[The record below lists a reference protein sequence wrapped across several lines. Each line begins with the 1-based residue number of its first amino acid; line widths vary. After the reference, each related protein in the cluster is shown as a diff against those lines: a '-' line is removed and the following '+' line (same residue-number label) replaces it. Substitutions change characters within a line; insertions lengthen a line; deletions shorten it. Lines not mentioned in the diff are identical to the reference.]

1 MIIKQ
6 MNIKRFKLPLIF
18 AVLSVVLMGL
28 YKTIFGVEN
37 TIIGLIIAM
46 ASYAFLRLDLTSY
59 PIYKSMIFLIL
70 NLFLAISAYISAI
83 NPFVGL
89 IINFLILF
97 TVSFIYTT
105 EFKNVISYIFLLL
118 YVYMWEYPISL
129 DELPRRLV
137 AMGVGVFII
146 IGIHI
151 LFNRRNFKKN
161 SNNIIIRSIRNIQKE
176 ICHIINESYR
186 EKENIYI
193 DSELRKLLMENIYI
207 DSELRKLLI
216 LIEGRNNN
224 KFIENHKDDIYFNIV
239 LILERINSII
249 NKVGKINNKSKY
261 VIDYLNSLN
270 HDLENIT
277 LFLERKVE
285 CINEEK
291 DDLNKSSMINNFTDK
306 EYAFLGE
313 CTELI
318 RLLEKNI
325 NNLYEYR
332 RKKSRKR
339 IKVKFNLKELLIGN
353 SSLKMK
359 HLRVAYSLKLA
370 IAVSL
375 IMFIVDLFKI
385 PQGRWIVTSVYV
397 VIQPYEEETLT
408 KAIKR
413 FKGTIIGVIIYI
425 SIFTFFPH
433 IIPLELLLLILMFL
447 YFVQKDYEKKVVCTA
462 LMTLSFGLS
471 RSTVGYLAFYRFLF
485 VIIGIVI
492 ALGIN
497 KLIFP
502 QSIKNSIY
510 DLKERYLEL
519 TSKLLYELKS
529 ILYEEEYN
537 ENTIKL
543 LLDCNLIESKL
554 MENKLIAE
562 NLELKDLVD
571 KQSIILSKIR
581 CLILFIN
588 YSNWGI
594 TSKHINVDKNLLNV
608 IFNKIEEE
616 LREIY

>member
-1 MIIKQ
+1 MTIKQ

-18 AVLSVVLMGL
+18 AVLSVVLMGG

-161 SNNIIIRSIRNIQKE
+161 SNSIIIRSIRNIQKE
-176 ICHIINESYR
+176 ICHIINKSYM
-186 EKENIYI
+186 EK
-193 DSELRKLLMENIYI
+193 ENIYI

-249 NKVGKINNKSKY
+249 NKVGKVNNKSKD

-291 DDLNKSSMINNFTDK
+291 DDLNKDCTINNWTEK

-325 NNLYEYR
+325 NNLYEYN

-339 IKVKFNLKELLIGN
+339 IKVKFNFKELLIGN

-413 FKGTIIGVIIYI
+413 FKGTIIGVILYI

-447 YFVQKDYEKKVVCTA
+447 YFVQKDYEKKVGK
-462 LMTLSFGLS
+462 LW
-471 RSTVGYLAFYRFLF
+471 
-485 VIIGIVI
+485 VI
-492 ALGIN
+492 
-497 KLIFP
+497 
-502 QSIKNSIY
+502 
-510 DLKERYLEL
+510 
-519 TSKLLYELKS
+519 
-529 ILYEEEYN
+529 
-537 ENTIKL
+537 
-543 LLDCNLIESKL
+543 
-554 MENKLIAE
+554 
-562 NLELKDLVD
+562 
-571 KQSIILSKIR
+571 
-581 CLILFIN
+581 
-588 YSNWGI
+588 
-594 TSKHINVDKNLLNV
+594 
-608 IFNKIEEE
+608 
-616 LREIY
+616 

>member
-1 MIIKQ
+1 MTIKQ

-193 DSELRKLLMENIYI
+193 DI
-207 DSELRKLLI
+207 ELRKLLI

-249 NKVGKINNKSKY
+249 NKVGKINNKSKD

-277 LFLERKVE
+277 LFLERKVD

-325 NNLYEYR
+325 NNLYEYN

-359 HLRVAYSLKLA
+359 NLRVAYSLKLA

-485 VIIGIVI
+485 VIIGIGI

-519 TSKLLYELKS
+519 TNKLLYELKS
-529 ILYEEEYN
+529 ILYEEKYN

-562 NLELKDLVD
+562 NLELKDLVY

-594 TSKHINVDKNLLNV
+594 SSKHINVDKNLLNV

>member
-1 MIIKQ
+1 MTIKQ
-6 MNIKRFKLPLIF
+6 INIKRFKLPLIF

-37 TIIGLIIAM
+37 TVIGLIIAM

-151 LFNRRNFKKN
+151 LFNRRNFRRN
-161 SNNIIIRSIRNIQKE
+161 SNNIIIKSIRNIQKE
-176 ICHIINESYR
+176 IYHIINESYE

-193 DSELRKLLMENIYI
+193 DSELRKLLV
-207 DSELRKLLI
+207 LI
-216 LIEGRNNN
+216 KGRNNN
-224 KFIENHKDDIYFNIV
+224 KFIGNNKDDIYFNIV

-249 NKVGKINNKSKY
+249 NKVGKVNSKSKD

-291 DDLNKSSMINNFTDK
+291 DDLSKPFMINNWTEK

-325 NNLYEYR
+325 NNLYEYS
-332 RKKSRKR
+332 RKKPRKR

-433 IIPLELLLLILMFL
+433 IIPLELLLLILMFF
-447 YFVQKDYEKKVVCTA
+447 YFVQKDYDKKVVCTA

-471 RSTVGYLAFYRFLF
+471 RSTVGSLAFYRFLF
-485 VIIGIVI
+485 VIIGIAI
-492 ALGIN
+492 ALGVN
-497 KLIFP
+497 KIIFP
-502 QSIKNSIY
+502 QSVKNSIY

-519 TSKLLYELKS
+519 TNKLLYELKS
-529 ILYEEEYN
+529 ILYEEKYN

-562 NLELKDLVD
+562 NLEFKDLVY
-571 KQSIILSKIR
+571 KQSVILSKIR

>member
-1 MIIKQ
+1 MTIKQ

-18 AVLSVVLMGL
+18 AVLSVVLMGE

-70 NLFLAISAYISAI
+70 NLFLAISSYISAI

-193 DSELRKLLMENIYI
+193 DSELRKLL
-207 DSELRKLLI
+207 I

-249 NKVGKINNKSKY
+249 NKVGKVNSKSKD

-291 DDLNKSSMINNFTDK
+291 DDLSKPFMINNWTEK

-425 SIFTFFPH
+425 SVFTFFPH

-447 YFVQKDYEKKVVCTA
+447 YFLQKDYEKKVVCTA

-519 TSKLLYELKS
+519 TNKLLYELKS
-529 ILYEEEYN
+529 ILYEEKYN
-537 ENTIKL
+537 ENTVKL

-562 NLELKDLVD
+562 NLVLKDLVD

-581 CLILFIN
+581 CLVLFIS

-594 TSKHINVDKNLLNV
+594 SSKHINVDKNLLNI
-608 IFNKIEEE
+608 IFNKIDEE

>member
-1 MIIKQ
+1 MTIKQ

-193 DSELRKLLMENIYI
+193 DSELRKLL
-207 DSELRKLLI
+207 I

-224 KFIENHKDDIYFNIV
+224 KFIENNKDDIYFNIV

-249 NKVGKINNKSKY
+249 NKVGKINNKSKDI
-261 VIDYLNSLN
+261 IDYLNSLN

-277 LFLERKVE
+277 LFLERKVD

-291 DDLNKSSMINNFTDK
+291 DDLNKSSTINNWAEK
-306 EYAFLGE
+306 EYTFLEE

-325 NNLYEYR
+325 NNLYEYN

-510 DLKERYLEL
+510 DLNERYLEL

-529 ILYEEEYN
+529 ILYEEKYN

-543 LLDCNLIESKL
+543 LLDCNLIECKL

-562 NLELKDLVD
+562 NLELKDLVY

-594 TSKHINVDKNLLNV
+594 SSKHINIDKNLLNV

-616 LREIY
+616 LKEIY

>member
-1 MIIKQ
+1 MTIKQ

-37 TIIGLIIAM
+37 TVIGLIIAM

-105 EFKNVISYIFLLL
+105 EFKNIISYIFLLL

-151 LFNRRNFKKN
+151 LFNRRNFRRN
-161 SNNIIIRSIRNIQKE
+161 SNNIIIKSIRNIQKE
-176 ICHIINESYR
+176 IYHIINESYE

-193 DSELRKLLMENIYI
+193 DSELRKLLV
-207 DSELRKLLI
+207 LI
-216 LIEGRNNN
+216 KGRNNN
-224 KFIENHKDDIYFNIV
+224 KFIGNNKDDIYFNIV

-249 NKVGKINNKSKY
+249 NKVGKVNSKSKD

-291 DDLNKSSMINNFTDK
+291 DDLSKPSTINNWIEK
-306 EYAFLGE
+306 EYAFLEE
-313 CTELI
+313 CTELVG
-318 RLLEKNI
+318 LLEKNI
-325 NNLYEYR
+325 NNLYEYS
-332 RKKSRKR
+332 RKKPRKR

-433 IIPLELLLLILMFL
+433 IIPLELLLLILMFF
-447 YFVQKDYEKKVVCTA
+447 YFVQKDYDKKVVCTA

-471 RSTVGYLAFYRFLF
+471 RSTVGSLAFYRFLF
-485 VIIGIVI
+485 VIIGIAI
-492 ALGIN
+492 ALGVN
-497 KLIFP
+497 KIIFP
-502 QSIKNSIY
+502 QSVKNSIY

-519 TSKLLYELKS
+519 TNKLLYELKS
-529 ILYEEEYN
+529 ILYEEKYN

-562 NLELKDLVD
+562 NLELKDLVY
-571 KQSIILSKIR
+571 KQSVILSKIR

-594 TSKHINVDKNLLNV
+594 SSEHINVDKNLLNV

>member
-1 MIIKQ
+1 MTIKQ
-6 MNIKRFKLPLIF
+6 INIRRFKLPLIF

-161 SNNIIIRSIRNIQKE
+161 SNSIIIRSIRNIQKE
-176 ICHIINESYR
+176 ICHIINKSYR
-186 EKENIYI
+186 EK
-193 DSELRKLLMENIYI
+193 ENIYI

-249 NKVGKINNKSKY
+249 NKAGKINNKSKD

-285 CINEEK
+285 YINEEK
-291 DDLNKSSMINNFTDK
+291 NDLNKSSTINNWDEK
-306 EYAFLGE
+306 EYTFLEE

-325 NNLYEYR
+325 NNLYEYN

-492 ALGIN
+492 ALGVN

-519 TSKLLYELKS
+519 TSKLLCELKS

-554 MENKLIAE
+554 IENKLIAE
-562 NLELKDLVD
+562 NLELKDLVY

-594 TSKHINVDKNLLNV
+594 SSKHINVDKNLLNV

>member
-83 NPFVGL
+83 NPFAGL

-151 LFNRRNFKKN
+151 LFNRRNFRRN
-161 SNNIIIRSIRNIQKE
+161 SNNIIIKSIRNIQKE

-186 EKENIYI
+186 EK
-193 DSELRKLLMENIYI
+193 ENIYI

-249 NKVGKINNKSKY
+249 NKAGKVNNKSKDI
-261 VIDYLNSLN
+261 IDYLNSLN

-291 DDLNKSSMINNFTDK
+291 DDLNKSSTINNWTEK
-306 EYAFLGE
+306 EYAFLEE

-325 NNLYEYR
+325 NNLYEYS
-332 RKKSRKR
+332 RKKPRKR

-385 PQGRWIVTSVYV
+385 PEGRWIVTSVYV

-433 IIPLELLLLILMFL
+433 SIPLELLLLILMFL

-519 TSKLLYELKS
+519 TSKLLCELKS

-537 ENTIKL
+537 ENTVKL

-554 MENKLIAE
+554 IENKLIAE
-562 NLELKDLVD
+562 NLELKDLVY

-616 LREIY
+616 LQEIY

>member
-1 MIIKQ
+1 MTIKQ

-161 SNNIIIRSIRNIQKE
+161 SNSIIIRSIRNIQKE
-176 ICHIINESYR
+176 ICHIINKSYM
-186 EKENIYI
+186 EK
-193 DSELRKLLMENIYI
+193 ENIYI

-249 NKVGKINNKSKY
+249 NKVGKVNNKSKD

-291 DDLNKSSMINNFTDK
+291 DDLNKDCTINNWTEK

-325 NNLYEYR
+325 NNLYEYN

-339 IKVKFNLKELLIGN
+339 IKVKFNFKELLIGN

-413 FKGTIIGVIIYI
+413 FKGTIIGVILYI

-537 ENTIKL
+537 ENAVKL

-594 TSKHINVDKNLLNV
+594 MSKHVNVDKNLLNV
-608 IFNKIEEE
+608 IFHKIEEE
-616 LREIY
+616 LKEIY

>member
-1 MIIKQ
+1 MTIKQ

-18 AVLSVVLMGL
+18 AVLSVVLMGG

-176 ICHIINESYR
+176 ICHIINKSYK

-193 DSELRKLLMENIYI
+193 DSELRKLLV
-207 DSELRKLLI
+207 

-249 NKVGKINNKSKY
+249 NKVGKINNKSKD

-277 LFLERKVE
+277 LFLERKVD

-291 DDLNKSSMINNFTDK
+291 DDLNKSSTINNWAEK
-306 EYAFLGE
+306 EYTFLEE

-325 NNLYEYR
+325 NNLYEYN

-519 TSKLLYELKS
+519 TNKLLYELKS
-529 ILYEEEYN
+529 ILYEEKYN

-594 TSKHINVDKNLLNV
+594 SSKHINVDKNLLNV

>member
-1 MIIKQ
+1 MTIKQ

-176 ICHIINESYR
+176 ICHIINKSYM
-186 EKENIYI
+186 EK
-193 DSELRKLLMENIYI
+193 ENIYI

-249 NKVGKINNKSKY
+249 NKVGKINNKSKD

-277 LFLERKVE
+277 LFLERKVD

-291 DDLNKSSMINNFTDK
+291 DDLNKSSTINNWTEK
-306 EYAFLGE
+306 EYTFLEE

-325 NNLYEYR
+325 NNLYEYN

-339 IKVKFNLKELLIGN
+339 IKLKFNLKELLIGN

-359 HLRVAYSLKLA
+359 NLRVAYSLKLA

-497 KLIFP
+497 KIIFP

-562 NLELKDLVD
+562 NLELKDLVY

-581 CLILFIN
+581 CLVLFIN

-594 TSKHINVDKNLLNV
+594 SSEHINVDKNLLNV

>member
-1 MIIKQ
+1 MTIKKI
-6 MNIKRFKLPLIF
+6 NIRRFKLPLIF

-83 NPFVGL
+83 NPFAGL

-118 YVYMWEYPISL
+118 YVYMLEYPISL

-193 DSELRKLLMENIYI
+193 DSELRKLL
-207 DSELRKLLI
+207 I

-249 NKVGKINNKSKY
+249 NKVGKVNSKSKD

-291 DDLNKSSMINNFTDK
+291 DDLSKPFMINNWTDK

-325 NNLYEYR
+325 NNLYEYN
-332 RKKSRKR
+332 RKKPRKR

-353 SSLKMK
+353 SSLKVK
-359 HLRVAYSLKLA
+359 DLRVAYSLKLA

-385 PQGRWIVTSVYV
+385 HQGRWIVTSVYV

-462 LMTLSFGLS
+462 LMALSFGLS
-471 RSTVGYLAFYRFLF
+471 RSTVGSLAFYRFFF
-485 VIIGIVI
+485 VIIGISI

-502 QSIKNSIY
+502 QSTKNSIY

-519 TSKLLYELKS
+519 TSKLLCELKS
-529 ILYEEEYN
+529 ILYEEKYN
-537 ENTIKL
+537 ENTVKL

-562 NLELKDLVD
+562 NLELKDLVY

>member
-1 MIIKQ
+1 MTIKQ
-6 MNIKRFKLPLIF
+6 MNIKRFKIPLIF

-37 TIIGLIIAM
+37 IVIGLIIAM

-193 DSELRKLLMENIYI
+193 DSELRKLL
-207 DSELRKLLI
+207 I

-249 NKVGKINNKSKY
+249 NKVGKVNNKSKD

-277 LFLERKVE
+277 LFLERKVD

-291 DDLNKSSMINNFTDK
+291 DDLSKSFMINNWTEK
-306 EYAFLGE
+306 EYAFLEE

-325 NNLYEYR
+325 NNLYEYN

-359 HLRVAYSLKLA
+359 HLRVVYSLKLA

-447 YFVQKDYEKKVVCTA
+447 YFIQKDYEKKVVCTA

-485 VIIGIVI
+485 VIIGIGI

-519 TSKLLYELKS
+519 TSKLLCELKS
-529 ILYEEEYN
+529 ILYEEKYN
-537 ENTIKL
+537 ENTVKL

-554 MENKLIAE
+554 IENKLIAE
-562 NLELKDLVD
+562 NLELKDLVY

>member
-1 MIIKQ
+1 MTIKQ

-18 AVLSVVLMGL
+18 AVLSVVLMGG

-46 ASYAFLRLDLTSY
+46 ASYAFLRIDLTSY

-193 DSELRKLLMENIYI
+193 DSELRKLL
-207 DSELRKLLI
+207 I

-249 NKVGKINNKSKY
+249 NKVGKINNKSKD

-291 DDLNKSSMINNFTDK
+291 DGLNKDSTINNWTEK
-306 EYAFLGE
+306 EYTFLEE

-359 HLRVAYSLKLA
+359 DLRVAYSLKLA

-447 YFVQKDYEKKVVCTA
+447 YFVQKDYDKKVVCTA

-485 VIIGIVI
+485 VIIGIAI

-502 QSIKNSIY
+502 QSVKNSIY

-537 ENTIKL
+537 ENTVKL

-581 CLILFIN
+581 CLVLFIN

-594 TSKHINVDKNLLNV
+594 SSKHINVDKNLLNV

>member
-1 MIIKQ
+1 MTIKQ

-186 EKENIYI
+186 E
-193 DSELRKLLMENIYI
+193 RENIYI

-249 NKVGKINNKSKY
+249 NKVGKINNKSKDI
-261 VIDYLNSLN
+261 IDYLNSLN

-277 LFLERKVE
+277 LFLERKVD

-306 EYAFLGE
+306 EYTFLGE

-332 RKKSRKR
+332 RKKPRKR

-353 SSLKMK
+353 SSLKVK
-359 HLRVAYSLKLA
+359 DLRVAYSLKLA

-385 PQGRWIVTSVYV
+385 HQGRWIVTSVYV

-462 LMTLSFGLS
+462 LMALSFGLS

-485 VIIGIVI
+485 VIIGIAI
-492 ALGIN
+492 ALGVN
-497 KLIFP
+497 KIIFP
-502 QSIKNSIY
+502 QSTKNSIY

-529 ILYEEEYN
+529 ILYEEKYN

-562 NLELKDLVD
+562 NLVLKDLVD

-581 CLILFIN
+581 CLVLFIN

-594 TSKHINVDKNLLNV
+594 SSKHINVDKNLLNV

>member
-193 DSELRKLLMENIYI
+193 DSELRKLL
-207 DSELRKLLI
+207 I

-249 NKVGKINNKSKY
+249 NKVGKINNKSKD

-291 DDLNKSSMINNFTDK
+291 DDLSKSFMINNWTDK
-306 EYAFLGE
+306 EYAFLEE

-325 NNLYEYR
+325 NNLYEYN

-529 ILYEEEYN
+529 ILYEEKYN
-537 ENTIKL
+537 ENTVKL

>member
-1 MIIKQ
+1 MTIKQ

-176 ICHIINESYR
+176 ICHIINESYK

-193 DSELRKLLMENIYI
+193 DSELRKLLV
-207 DSELRKLLI
+207 

-224 KFIENHKDDIYFNIV
+224 KFIGNNKDDIYFNIV

-249 NKVGKINNKSKY
+249 NKVGKVNNKFKD
-261 VIDYLNSLN
+261 VIDYLNRLN

-285 CINEEK
+285 YIDEQK
-291 DDLNKSSMINNFTDK
+291 DDLSKGFTINNWTKK
-306 EYAFLGE
+306 EYAFLEE

-325 NNLYEYR
+325 NNLYEYN

-339 IKVKFNLKELLIGN
+339 IKVKFNLKEILIGN
-353 SSLKMK
+353 SSLKVK

-370 IAVSL
+370 IAVSV

-397 VIQPYEEETLT
+397 VIQPYEEETLK

-433 IIPLELLLLILMFL
+433 IIPLELLLLILMFF
-447 YFVQKDYEKKVVCTA
+447 YFFQKDYDKKVVCTA
-462 LMTLSFGLS
+462 LMTLSLGLS
-471 RSTVGYLAFYRFLF
+471 RSTVGSLAFYRFFF
-485 VIIGIVI
+485 VIIGIGI
-492 ALGIN
+492 ALMVN

-529 ILYEEEYN
+529 ILYEEKYN

-543 LLDCNLIESKL
+543 LLDCNLIECKL

-562 NLELKDLVD
+562 NLELKDLVY

-594 TSKHINVDKNLLNV
+594 SSKHINVDKNLLNV

>member
-1 MIIKQ
+1 MTIKQ

-37 TIIGLIIAM
+37 TVIGLIIAM

-83 NPFVGL
+83 NTFVGL

-176 ICHIINESYR
+176 ICHIINESYK

-193 DSELRKLLMENIYI
+193 DSELRKLLV
-207 DSELRKLLI
+207 

-224 KFIENHKDDIYFNIV
+224 KFIGNHKDDIYFNIV

-249 NKVGKINNKSKY
+249 NKVGKINNKSKD

-291 DDLNKSSMINNFTDK
+291 ADLNKSFMINNWTEK

-325 NNLYEYR
+325 NNLYEYN

-339 IKVKFNLKELLIGN
+339 IKVKFNLKELLIGK

-447 YFVQKDYEKKVVCTA
+447 YFVQKDYDKKVVCTA

-485 VIIGIVI
+485 VIIGIAI
-492 ALGIN
+492 ALGVN
-497 KLIFP
+497 KIIFP
-502 QSIKNSIY
+502 QSVKNSIY

-537 ENTIKL
+537 ENTVKL

>member
-1 MIIKQ
+1 MTIKQ

-37 TIIGLIIAM
+37 TVIGLIIAM

-137 AMGVGVFII
+137 AMGGGVFII

-151 LFNRRNFKKN
+151 LFNRRNFRRN
-161 SNNIIIRSIRNIQKE
+161 SNNIIIKSIRNIQKE
-176 ICHIINESYR
+176 IYHIINESYE

-193 DSELRKLLMENIYI
+193 DSELRKLLV
-207 DSELRKLLI
+207 LI
-216 LIEGRNNN
+216 KGRNNN
-224 KFIENHKDDIYFNIV
+224 KFIGNNKDDIYFNIV

-249 NKVGKINNKSKY
+249 NKVGKVNSKSKD

-291 DDLNKSSMINNFTDK
+291 DDLSKPSTINNWTEK
-306 EYAFLGE
+306 EYAFLEE

-325 NNLYEYR
+325 NNLYEYS
-332 RKKSRKR
+332 RKKPRKR

-385 PQGRWIVTSVYV
+385 PQGRWIVTNVYV

-462 LMTLSFGLS
+462 LMTLSFGLC
-471 RSTVGYLAFYRFLF
+471 RSTVGSLAFYRFLF
-485 VIIGIVI
+485 VIIGIAI
-492 ALGIN
+492 ALGVN
-497 KLIFP
+497 KIIFP
-502 QSIKNSIY
+502 QSVKNSIY

-519 TSKLLYELKS
+519 TNKLLYELKS
-529 ILYEEEYN
+529 ILYEEKYN
-537 ENTIKL
+537 ENTVKL

-562 NLELKDLVD
+562 NLELKDLVY

>member
-1 MIIKQ
+1 MTIKQ

-37 TIIGLIIAM
+37 TVIGLIIAM

-70 NLFLAISAYISAI
+70 NLFLAISAYISDI

-151 LFNRRNFKKN
+151 LFNRRNFRRN
-161 SNNIIIRSIRNIQKE
+161 SNNIIIKSIRNIQKE
-176 ICHIINESYR
+176 IYHIINESYE

-193 DSELRKLLMENIYI
+193 DSELRKLLV
-207 DSELRKLLI
+207 LI
-216 LIEGRNNN
+216 KGRNNN
-224 KFIENHKDDIYFNIV
+224 KFIGNNKDDIYFNIV

-249 NKVGKINNKSKY
+249 NKVGKVNNKSKDI
-261 VIDYLNSLN
+261 IDYLNSLN

-291 DDLNKSSMINNFTDK
+291 DDLSKPSTINNWTEK
-306 EYAFLGE
+306 EYAFLEE

-325 NNLYEYR
+325 NNLYEYS
-332 RKKSRKR
+332 RKKPRKR

-433 IIPLELLLLILMFL
+433 IIPLELLLLILMFF
-447 YFVQKDYEKKVVCTA
+447 YFVQKDYDKKVVCTA
-462 LMTLSFGLS
+462 LMTLSFGLC
-471 RSTVGYLAFYRFLF
+471 RSTVGSLAFYRFLF
-485 VIIGIVI
+485 VIIGIAI
-492 ALGIN
+492 ALGVN
-497 KLIFP
+497 KIIFP
-502 QSIKNSIY
+502 QSVKNSIY

-519 TSKLLYELKS
+519 TNKLLYELKS
-529 ILYEEEYN
+529 ILYEEKYN

-562 NLELKDLVD
+562 NLEFKDLVY
-571 KQSIILSKIR
+571 KQSVILSKIR

-594 TSKHINVDKNLLNV
+594 SSEHINVDKNLLNV

>member
-1 MIIKQ
+1 MTIKQ
-6 MNIKRFKLPLIF
+6 MNIKIFKLPLIF

-118 YVYMWEYPISL
+118 YVYMWEYSISL

-193 DSELRKLLMENIYI
+193 DSELRKLL
-207 DSELRKLLI
+207 I

-249 NKVGKINNKSKY
+249 NKVGKINNKSKD

-277 LFLERKVE
+277 LFLERKVD

-291 DDLNKSSMINNFTDK
+291 DDLNKDSTINNWTEK
-306 EYAFLGE
+306 EYAF
-313 CTELI
+313 
-318 RLLEKNI
+318 
-325 NNLYEYR
+325 
-332 RKKSRKR
+332 
-339 IKVKFNLKELLIGN
+339 
-353 SSLKMK
+353 
-359 HLRVAYSLKLA
+359 
-370 IAVSL
+370 
-375 IMFIVDLFKI
+375 
-385 PQGRWIVTSVYV
+385 
-397 VIQPYEEETLT
+397 
-408 KAIKR
+408 
-413 FKGTIIGVIIYI
+413 
-425 SIFTFFPH
+425 
-433 IIPLELLLLILMFL
+433 
-447 YFVQKDYEKKVVCTA
+447 
-462 LMTLSFGLS
+462 
-471 RSTVGYLAFYRFLF
+471 
-485 VIIGIVI
+485 
-492 ALGIN
+492 
-497 KLIFP
+497 
-502 QSIKNSIY
+502 
-510 DLKERYLEL
+510 
-519 TSKLLYELKS
+519 
-529 ILYEEEYN
+529 
-537 ENTIKL
+537 
-543 LLDCNLIESKL
+543 
-554 MENKLIAE
+554 
-562 NLELKDLVD
+562 
-571 KQSIILSKIR
+571 
-581 CLILFIN
+581 
-588 YSNWGI
+588 
-594 TSKHINVDKNLLNV
+594 
-608 IFNKIEEE
+608 
-616 LREIY
+616 

>member
-1 MIIKQ
+1 MTIKQ

-161 SNNIIIRSIRNIQKE
+161 SNTIIIRVIRNIQKE
-176 ICHIINESYR
+176 ICHIINKSYM
-186 EKENIYI
+186 EK
-193 DSELRKLLMENIYI
+193 ENIYI

-224 KFIENHKDDIYFNIV
+224 KFIENNKDDIYFNIV

-249 NKVGKINNKSKY
+249 NKVGKINNKSKD

-277 LFLERKVE
+277 LFLERKVD

-291 DDLNKSSMINNFTDK
+291 DGLNKSSTINNWTKK

-325 NNLYEYR
+325 NNLYEYNK
-332 RKKSRKR
+332 KKSRKR

-359 HLRVAYSLKLA
+359 NLRVAYSLKLA

-462 LMTLSFGLS
+462 LMTLSLGLS
-471 RSTVGYLAFYRFLF
+471 RSTVGSLAFYRFFF

-492 ALGIN
+492 ALMVN

-502 QSIKNSIY
+502 QSVKNSIY

-519 TSKLLYELKS
+519 TNKLLCELKS
-529 ILYEEEYN
+529 ILYEEKYN

-562 NLELKDLVD
+562 NLVLKDLVD

-581 CLILFIN
+581 CLVLFIS

-594 TSKHINVDKNLLNV
+594 SSKHINVDKNLLNI
-608 IFNKIEEE
+608 IFNKIDEE

>member
-1 MIIKQ
+1 MTIKQ
-6 MNIKRFKLPLIF
+6 INIKRFKLPLIF
-18 AVLSVVLMGL
+18 AVLSVVLMGG

-46 ASYAFLRLDLTSY
+46 ASYAFLSLDLTSY

-161 SNNIIIRSIRNIQKE
+161 SNTIIIRVIRNIQKE

-186 EKENIYI
+186 EK
-193 DSELRKLLMENIYI
+193 ENIYI

-249 NKVGKINNKSKY
+249 NKVGKVNNKSKD

-277 LFLERKVE
+277 LFLERKVD

-291 DDLNKSSMINNFTDK
+291 ANLNKSSMINNFTEK
-306 EYAFLGE
+306 EYDFLGE

-325 NNLYEYR
+325 NNLYEYN

-339 IKVKFNLKELLIGN
+339 IKVKFNFKELLIGN

-447 YFVQKDYEKKVVCTA
+447 YFVQKDYDKKVVCTA

-485 VIIGIVI
+485 VIIGIGI

-519 TSKLLYELKS
+519 TNKLLYELKS
-529 ILYEEEYN
+529 ILYEEKYN
-537 ENTIKL
+537 ENTVKL

-562 NLELKDLVD
+562 NLELKDFVD

-594 TSKHINVDKNLLNV
+594 SSEHINVDKNLLNV

>member
-1 MIIKQ
+1 MTIKQ

-176 ICHIINESYR
+176 ICHIINESYK

-193 DSELRKLLMENIYI
+193 DSELRKLLV
-207 DSELRKLLI
+207 

-224 KFIENHKDDIYFNIV
+224 KFIGNNKDDIYFNIV

-249 NKVGKINNKSKY
+249 NKVGKVNNKSKS
-261 VIDYLNSLN
+261 VIDYLNRLN

-285 CINEEK
+285 YIDEQK
-291 DDLNKSSMINNFTDK
+291 DDLSKGFTINNWTKK
-306 EYAFLGE
+306 EYAFLEE

-325 NNLYEYR
+325 NNLYEYN

-353 SSLKMK
+353 SSLKVK

-370 IAVSL
+370 IAVSV

-433 IIPLELLLLILMFL
+433 IIPLELLLLILMFF
-447 YFVQKDYEKKVVCTA
+447 YFFQKDYDKKVVCTA
-462 LMTLSFGLS
+462 LMTLSLGLS
-471 RSTVGYLAFYRFLF
+471 RSTVGYLAFYRFFF

-492 ALGIN
+492 ALMVN

-502 QSIKNSIY
+502 QSVKNSIY

-519 TSKLLYELKS
+519 TNKLLCELKS
-529 ILYEEEYN
+529 ILYEDEYN
-537 ENTIKL
+537 ENTVKL

-562 NLELKDLVD
+562 NLELKDLVY
-571 KQSIILSKIR
+571 KQSIILNKIR

-608 IFNKIEEE
+608 IFHKIEEE
-616 LREIY
+616 LKEIY

>member
-1 MIIKQ
+1 MTIKQ

-176 ICHIINESYR
+176 ICHIINESYK

-193 DSELRKLLMENIYI
+193 DSELRKLLV
-207 DSELRKLLI
+207 

-249 NKVGKINNKSKY
+249 NKVGKVNNKSKS
-261 VIDYLNSLN
+261 VIDYLNRLN

-285 CINEEK
+285 YIDEQK
-291 DDLNKSSMINNFTDK
+291 DDLSKGFTINNWTKK
-306 EYAFLGE
+306 EYAFLEE

-325 NNLYEYR
+325 NNLYEYN

-353 SSLKMK
+353 SSLKVK

-370 IAVSL
+370 IAVSV

-433 IIPLELLLLILMFL
+433 IIPLELLLLILMFF
-447 YFVQKDYEKKVVCTA
+447 YFFQKDYDKKVVCTA
-462 LMTLSFGLS
+462 LMTLSLGLS

-510 DLKERYLEL
+510 DLKERCLEL
-519 TSKLLYELKS
+519 TNKLLCELKS
-529 ILYEEEYN
+529 ILYEDEYN
-537 ENTIKL
+537 ENTVKL

-562 NLELKDLVD
+562 NLELKDLVY
-571 KQSIILSKIR
+571 KQSIILNKIR

-594 TSKHINVDKNLLNV
+594 TSKHINVDKKLLNV
-608 IFNKIEEE
+608 IFHKIEEE
-616 LREIY
+616 LKEIY

>member
-1 MIIKQ
+1 MTIKQ

-18 AVLSVVLMGL
+18 AVLSVVLMGG

-70 NLFLAISAYISAI
+70 NLFLAISAYISSI

-161 SNNIIIRSIRNIQKE
+161 SNNIIIRSIRNIQRE
-176 ICHIINESYR
+176 ISHIINESYM
-186 EKENIYI
+186 EK
-193 DSELRKLLMENIYI
+193 ENIYI

-216 LIEGRNNN
+216 LIKGRNNN
-224 KFIENHKDDIYFNIV
+224 KFIGNNKDDIYFNIV

-249 NKVGKINNKSKY
+249 NKVGKVNSKSEV
-261 VIDYLNSLN
+261 VIEYLNSLN

-277 LFLERKVE
+277 LFLEGKVE

-291 DDLNKSSMINNFTDK
+291 DDLGKESMINSLAEK
-306 EYAFLGE
+306 EYAFLEE

-325 NNLYEYR
+325 NNLYEYNKKKP
-332 RKKSRKR
+332 RKK
-339 IKVKFNLKELLIGN
+339 IKVKFNLKELVVGN

-447 YFVQKDYEKKVVCTA
+447 YFVQKDYDKKVVCTA

-471 RSTVGYLAFYRFLF
+471 RSTVGSLAFYRFLF
-485 VIIGIVI
+485 VIIGIGI
-492 ALGIN
+492 ALGVN

-519 TSKLLYELKS
+519 TNKLLCELKS

-537 ENTIKL
+537 KNTVKL

-562 NLELKDLVD
+562 NLELKDLVY

-594 TSKHINVDKNLLNV
+594 SSKHINVDKNLLNV
-608 IFNKIEEE
+608 IFHKIEEE

>member
-1 MIIKQ
+1 MTIKQ
-6 MNIKRFKLPLIF
+6 INIKRFKLPLIF

-37 TIIGLIIAM
+37 TVIGLIIAM

-118 YVYMWEYPISL
+118 YVYMLEYPISL

-186 EKENIYI
+186 E
-193 DSELRKLLMENIYI
+193 RENIYI

-249 NKVGKINNKSKY
+249 NKVGKVNNKSKD

-277 LFLERKVE
+277 LFLKRKVD

-291 DDLNKSSMINNFTDK
+291 DDLNKSYMINNWAEK

-325 NNLYEYR
+325 NNLYEYN

-339 IKVKFNLKELLIGN
+339 IKLKFNLKELLIGN

-359 HLRVAYSLKLA
+359 NLRVAYSLKLA

-385 PQGRWIVTSVYV
+385 HQGRWIVTSVYV

-462 LMTLSFGLS
+462 LMALSFGLS
-471 RSTVGYLAFYRFLF
+471 RSTVGYLAFYRFFF

-519 TSKLLYELKS
+519 TSKLLCELKS
-529 ILYEEEYN
+529 ILYEEGYN
-537 ENTIKL
+537 GNTVKL

-554 MENKLIAE
+554 IENKLIAE

-581 CLILFIN
+581 CLVLFIN

-594 TSKHINVDKNLLNV
+594 SSKHINVDKNLLNV
-608 IFNKIEEE
+608 IFNKIDEE

>member
-1 MIIKQ
+1 MTIKQ

-18 AVLSVVLMGL
+18 AVLSVVLMGG

-70 NLFLAISAYISAI
+70 NLFLAISAYISSI
-83 NPFVGL
+83 NPFIGL

-129 DELPRRLV
+129 DQLPRRLV
-137 AMGVGVFII
+137 AMEVGVFII

-161 SNNIIIRSIRNIQKE
+161 SNNIIIRSIRNIQRE
-176 ICHIINESYR
+176 ISHIINESYM
-186 EKENIYI
+186 EK
-193 DSELRKLLMENIYI
+193 ENIYI

-216 LIEGRNNN
+216 LIKGRNNN
-224 KFIENHKDDIYFNIV
+224 KFIGNNKDDIYFNIV

-249 NKVGKINNKSKY
+249 NKVGKVNSKSKV
-261 VIDYLNSLN
+261 VIEYLNSLN

-277 LFLERKVE
+277 LFLEEKVE
-285 CINEEK
+285 CINVK
-291 DDLNKSSMINNFTDK
+291 KYDLGKGSMINSLAEK

-318 RLLEKNI
+318 MLLEKNI
-325 NNLYEYR
+325 NNLYEYN
-332 RKKSRKR
+332 KKKPRKR
-339 IKVKFNLKELLIGN
+339 IKVKINLKELLIGN

-447 YFVQKDYEKKVVCTA
+447 YFVQKDYDKKVVCTA

-471 RSTVGYLAFYRFLF
+471 RSTVGSLAFYRFLF
-485 VIIGIVI
+485 VIIGIGI
-492 ALGIN
+492 ALGVN

-519 TSKLLYELKS
+519 TNKLLCELKS
-529 ILYEEEYN
+529 ILYKEEYN
-537 ENTIKL
+537 ENTVKL

-562 NLELKDLVD
+562 NLELKDLVY

-594 TSKHINVDKNLLNV
+594 SSKHINVDKNLLNV
-608 IFNKIEEE
+608 IFHKIEEE

>member
-1 MIIKQ
+1 MTIKQ

-18 AVLSVVLMGL
+18 AVLSVVLMGG

-70 NLFLAISAYISAI
+70 NLFLAISAYISSI
-83 NPFVGL
+83 NPFIGL

-129 DELPRRLV
+129 DQLPRRLV

-161 SNNIIIRSIRNIQKE
+161 SNNIIIRSIRNIQRE
-176 ICHIINESYR
+176 ISHIINESYM
-186 EKENIYI
+186 EK
-193 DSELRKLLMENIYI
+193 ENIYI

-216 LIEGRNNN
+216 LIKGRNNN

-249 NKVGKINNKSKY
+249 NKVGKVNSKSEV
-261 VIDYLNSLN
+261 VIEYLNSLN

-277 LFLERKVE
+277 LFLEGKVE

-291 DDLNKSSMINNFTDK
+291 DDLVKESMINSLAEK

-313 CTELI
+313 CTEI
-318 RLLEKNI
+318 IMLLEKNI
-325 NNLYEYR
+325 NNLYEYN
-332 RKKSRKR
+332 RKKPRKR
-339 IKVKFNLKELLIGN
+339 IKVKFNLKELVVGN

-385 PQGRWIVTSVYV
+385 HQGRWIVTSVYV

-447 YFVQKDYEKKVVCTA
+447 YFTQKDYDKKVVCTA

-471 RSTVGYLAFYRFLF
+471 RSTVGSLAFYRFLF
-485 VIIGIVI
+485 VIIGIGI
-492 ALGIN
+492 ALGVN

-519 TSKLLYELKS
+519 TNKLLCELKS

-537 ENTIKL
+537 ENTVKL

-562 NLELKDLVD
+562 NLDIKDLVY

-594 TSKHINVDKNLLNV
+594 SSKHINVDKNLLNV
-608 IFNKIEEE
+608 IFHKIEEE

>member
-1 MIIKQ
+1 MTIKQ

-59 PIYKSMIFLIL
+59 PIYKSIIFLIL

-186 EKENIYI
+186 ERENIYI
-193 DSELRKLLMENIYI
+193 DSELRKLLV
-207 DSELRKLLI
+207 

-261 VIDYLNSLN
+261 VIDYLNRLN

-277 LFLERKVE
+277 LFLERKVY

-291 DDLNKSSMINNFTDK
+291 DGLNKPSMINNFTDK
-306 EYAFLGE
+306 EYTFLGE

-353 SSLKMK
+353 SSLKVK
-359 HLRVAYSLKLA
+359 DLRVAYSLKLA

-385 PQGRWIVTSVYV
+385 HQGRWIVTSVYV

-462 LMTLSFGLS
+462 LMALSFGLS
-471 RSTVGYLAFYRFLF
+471 RSTVGYLAFYRFFF

-519 TSKLLYELKS
+519 TSKLLCELKS
-529 ILYEEEYN
+529 ILYEEKYN

-543 LLDCNLIESKL
+543 LLDCNLIECKL

-562 NLELKDLVD
+562 NLVLKDLVD

-581 CLILFIN
+581 CLVLFIN

-594 TSKHINVDKNLLNV
+594 SSKHINVDKNLLNV

>member
-1 MIIKQ
+1 

-59 PIYKSMIFLIL
+59 PIYKSIIFLIL

-118 YVYMWEYPISL
+118 YVYMLEYPISL

-161 SNNIIIRSIRNIQKE
+161 SNSIIIRSIRNIQKE
-176 ICHIINESYR
+176 IFHIINESYR
-186 EKENIYI
+186 E
-193 DSELRKLLMENIYI
+193 RENIYI

-224 KFIENHKDDIYFNIV
+224 KFIENHKDNIYFNIV

-249 NKVGKINNKSKY
+249 NKVGKVNSKSKD

-291 DDLNKSSMINNFTDK
+291 DDLSKPFMINNWTDK

-325 NNLYEYR
+325 NNLYEYN
-332 RKKSRKR
+332 RKKPRKR

-353 SSLKMK
+353 SSLKVK
-359 HLRVAYSLKLA
+359 DLRVAYSLKLA

-385 PQGRWIVTSVYV
+385 HQGRWIVTSVYV

-462 LMTLSFGLS
+462 LMALSFGLS
-471 RSTVGYLAFYRFLF
+471 RSTVGSLAFYRFFF
-485 VIIGIVI
+485 VIIGISI

-502 QSIKNSIY
+502 QSTKNSIY

-519 TSKLLYELKS
+519 TNKLLYELKS
-529 ILYEEEYN
+529 ILYEEKYN
-537 ENTIKL
+537 ENTVKL

>member
-1 MIIKQ
+1 MTIKQ

-18 AVLSVVLMGL
+18 AVLSVVLMGG

-137 AMGVGVFII
+137 AMVVGVFII

-161 SNNIIIRSIRNIQKE
+161 SNNIIIRSIRNIQRE
-176 ICHIINESYR
+176 ISHIINESYR
-186 EKENIYI
+186 EK
-193 DSELRKLLMENIYI
+193 ENIYI

-249 NKVGKINNKSKY
+249 NKVGKINNKSKD

-277 LFLERKVE
+277 LFLERKVD

-325 NNLYEYR
+325 NNLYEYN

-339 IKVKFNLKELLIGN
+339 IKVKFNLKELVVGN

-447 YFVQKDYEKKVVCTA
+447 YFVQKDYDKKVVCTA

-471 RSTVGYLAFYRFLF
+471 RSTVGSLAFYRFLF
-485 VIIGIVI
+485 VIIGIGI
-492 ALGIN
+492 ALGVN

-519 TSKLLYELKS
+519 TNKLLCELKS

-537 ENTIKL
+537 ENTVKL

-562 NLELKDLVD
+562 NLELKDLVY

-594 TSKHINVDKNLLNV
+594 SSKHINVDKNLLNV
-608 IFNKIEEE
+608 IFHKIEEE

>member
-1 MIIKQ
+1 MTIKQ

-59 PIYKSMIFLIL
+59 PIYKSIIFLIL

-151 LFNRRNFKKN
+151 LFNRRNFRRN
-161 SNNIIIRSIRNIQKE
+161 SNNIIIKSIRNIQKE
-176 ICHIINESYR
+176 IYHIINESYE

-193 DSELRKLLMENIYI
+193 DSELRKLLV
-207 DSELRKLLI
+207 LI
-216 LIEGRNNN
+216 KVRNNN
-224 KFIENHKDDIYFNIV
+224 KFIGNNKDDIYFNIV

-249 NKVGKINNKSKY
+249 NKAGKINNKSKDI
-261 VIDYLNSLN
+261 IDYLNSLN

-277 LFLERKVE
+277 LFLERKVD

-291 DDLNKSSMINNFTDK
+291 NDLNKSSTINNWTDK
-306 EYAFLGE
+306 EYTFLGE

-353 SSLKMK
+353 SSLKVK

-385 PQGRWIVTSVYV
+385 HQGRWIVTSVYV

-462 LMTLSFGLS
+462 LMALSFGLS
-471 RSTVGYLAFYRFLF
+471 RSTVGSLAFYRFFF

-519 TSKLLYELKS
+519 TNKLLYELKS
-529 ILYEEEYN
+529 ILYEEKYN
-537 ENTIKL
+537 ENTVKL

-581 CLILFIN
+581 CLILFIS

-594 TSKHINVDKNLLNV
+594 SSKHINVDKNLLNV

>member
-1 MIIKQ
+1 MTIKQ

-176 ICHIINESYR
+176 ICHIINKSYK
-186 EKENIYI
+186 EK
-193 DSELRKLLMENIYI
+193 ENIYI

-224 KFIENHKDDIYFNIV
+224 KFIENNKDDIYFNIV

-249 NKVGKINNKSKY
+249 NKVGKINNKSKD

-277 LFLERKVE
+277 LFLEGKVE

-291 DDLNKSSMINNFTDK
+291 DDLNKDCTINNWTEK

-325 NNLYEYR
+325 NNLYEYN

-359 HLRVAYSLKLA
+359 NLRVAYSLKLA

-519 TSKLLYELKS
+519 TNKLLYELKS
-529 ILYEEEYN
+529 ILYEEKYN
-537 ENTIKL
+537 ENTVKL

>member
-1 MIIKQ
+1 MTIKQ
-6 MNIKRFKLPLIF
+6 INIRRFKLPLIF
-18 AVLSVVLMGL
+18 AVLSVVLMGG

-161 SNNIIIRSIRNIQKE
+161 SNSIIIRSIRNIQKE

-186 EKENIYI
+186 EK
-193 DSELRKLLMENIYI
+193 ENIYI

-249 NKVGKINNKSKY
+249 NKAGKINNKSKD

-277 LFLERKVE
+277 LFLERKVD

-291 DDLNKSSMINNFTDK
+291 DDLNKSSTINNWAEK
-306 EYAFLGE
+306 EYTFLDE

-485 VIIGIVI
+485 VIIGIGI

-529 ILYEEEYN
+529 ILYEEKYN

-594 TSKHINVDKNLLNV
+594 TSKHINVDKKLLNV

>member
-1 MIIKQ
+1 MTIKQ

-37 TIIGLIIAM
+37 TVIGLIIAM

-70 NLFLAISAYISAI
+70 NLFLAISAYISSI

-118 YVYMWEYPISL
+118 YVYMLEYPISL

-161 SNNIIIRSIRNIQKE
+161 SNNIIIRSIRNIQNE

-186 EKENIYI
+186 EK
-193 DSELRKLLMENIYI
+193 ENIYI

-249 NKVGKINNKSKY
+249 NKVGKVNNKSKD

-291 DDLNKSSMINNFTDK
+291 DDLNKSYMINNWAEK

-325 NNLYEYR
+325 NNLYEYN

-425 SIFTFFPH
+425 SVFTFFPH

-519 TSKLLYELKS
+519 TNKLLYELKS
-529 ILYEEEYN
+529 ILYEEKYN
-537 ENTIKL
+537 ENTVKL

-594 TSKHINVDKNLLNV
+594 SSKHINVDKNLLNV

>member
-193 DSELRKLLMENIYI
+193 DSELRKLL
-207 DSELRKLLI
+207 I

-249 NKVGKINNKSKY
+249 NKVGKINNKSKD

-291 DDLNKSSMINNFTDK
+291 ADLNKSSMINNFTEK
-306 EYAFLGE
+306 EYAFLEE

-325 NNLYEYR
+325 NNLYEYN

-339 IKVKFNLKELLIGN
+339 IKVKFNFKELLIGN

-447 YFVQKDYEKKVVCTA
+447 YFVQKDYDKKVVCTA

-485 VIIGIVI
+485 VIIGIAI
-492 ALGIN
+492 ALGVN
-497 KLIFP
+497 KIIFP
-502 QSIKNSIY
+502 QSVKNSIY

-537 ENTIKL
+537 ENTVKL

-581 CLILFIN
+581 CLVLFIN

-594 TSKHINVDKNLLNV
+594 SSEHINVDKNLLNV

>member
-1 MIIKQ
+1 MTIKQ

-193 DSELRKLLMENIYI
+193 DSELRKLL
-207 DSELRKLLI
+207 I

-224 KFIENHKDDIYFNIV
+224 KFIENNKDDIYFNIV

-249 NKVGKINNKSKY
+249 NKVGKINNKSKD

-277 LFLERKVE
+277 LFLERKVD

-291 DDLNKSSMINNFTDK
+291 DDLSKPFMINNWTEK

-325 NNLYEYR
+325 NNLYEYS
-332 RKKSRKR
+332 RKKPRKR

-425 SIFTFFPH
+425 SVFTFFPH

-447 YFVQKDYEKKVVCTA
+447 YFVQKDYDKKVVCTA

-529 ILYEEEYN
+529 ILYEEKYN

-594 TSKHINVDKNLLNV
+594 SSKHINVDKNLLNV